1 MYVGKYSSIIEKEV
15 KLIASKAKEANY
27 NLSVKFE
34 EIGEKIRRPPKN
46 IEELTE
52 TRKFISEI
60 PITIEK
66 LKQEI
71 NACMDVYTIL
81 DEFNFEFTNS
91 DLDSKWQLFG
101 APQRVISIIE
111 SQSQILEKQKE

>member
-1 MYVGKYSSIIEKEV
+1 MYVGKHTSIVEKEI
-15 KLIASKAKEANY
+15 KLIASKAKETNY

-52 TRKFISEI
+52 TRKFITEI

-66 LKQEI
+66 LK
-71 NACMDVYTIL
+71 
-81 DEFNFEFTNS
+81 
-91 DLDSKWQLFG
+91 
-101 APQRVISIIE
+101 
-111 SQSQILEKQKE
+111 